1 MNFLFLAIDIHQ
13 LKSMS
18 VKTKLKSSSISIVI
32 SMSLVLF
39 VLGILGF
46 LLINAN
52 RLSNH
57 VKQNI
62 GFSVMIKE
70 NVKEVDIMQLQKL
83 IDSKPYS
90 LETNWVSKEDA
101 AEQLQEELGEDFIT
115 FLGFNP
121 LLESIDIKIKASYA
135 NADSLLILQQ
145 QLSKNDLIHEVFY
158 QKDLVERINNNVQKM
173 SIFLLLFCILLFIIS
188 FTLINNTIRLSV
200 YSKRFLIRTM
210 KLVGATNK
218 FIKGPFLS
226 ESIYNGVYSSLVAI
240 SMLAAVF
247 QLLQNDMPTFL
258 NIQDFKSMGI
268 IFACIFVA
276 GILFTWISTF
286 FALRKYLKIKE
297 SEIYL

>member
-1 MNFLFLAIDIHQ
+1 MS
-13 LKSMS
+13 LKN
-18 VKTKLKSSSISIVI
+18 KIKSSSTSIVI

-46 LLINAN
+46 LLLNAN

-70 NVKEVDIMQLQKL
+70 GVKDVDIMQLQKL
-83 IDSKPYS
+83 IDSQAYS
-90 LETNWVSKEDA
+90 LETDWVSKEDA
-101 AEQLQEELGEDFIT
+101 ATELQEQLGEDFIS
-115 FLGFNP
+115 FLGYNP
-121 LLESIDIKIKASYA
+121 LLESIDIKLKATYA
-135 NADSLLILQQ
+135 NPDSLLVLQEE
-145 QLSKNDLIHEVFY
+145 LTKNDLIHEVFY
-158 QKDLVERINNNVQKM
+158 QKDLVEKISENMRKM
-173 SIFLLLFCILLFIIS
+173 SIFLLSFCFLLFIIS

-226 ESIYNGVYSSLVAI
+226 DSIYNGVYSSLVTI
-240 SMLAAVF
+240 CMLLVVF
-247 QLLQNDMPTFL
+247 QLLQSDMPDFL
-258 NIQDFKSMGI
+258 NIQDLKSMGI
-268 IFACIFVA
+268 IFASIFVA
-276 GILFTWISTF
+276 GILFTWLSTF
-286 FALRKYLKIKE
+286 FALRKYLRIKE

>member
-1 MNFLFLAIDIHQ
+1 M
-13 LKSMS
+13 
-18 VKTKLKSSSISIVI
+18 SIVI

-46 LLINAN
+46 LLLNAT

-70 NVKEVDIMQLQKL
+70 GMKDVDIMQLQKL
-83 IDSKPYS
+83 IDSKAYS

-101 AEQLQEELGEDFIT
+101 ATELQEQLGEDFIS
-115 FLGFNP
+115 FLGYNP
-121 LLESIDIKIKASYA
+121 LLESIDIKLKATYA
-135 NADSLLILQQ
+135 NPDSLLVLQEE
-145 QLSKNDLIHEVFY
+145 LTKNDLIHEVFY
-158 QKDLVERINNNVQKM
+158 QKDLVEKISENVQKM
-173 SIFLLLFCILLFIIS
+173 SVFLLSFCFLLFIIS

-240 SMLAAVF
+240 CMLLAVF
-247 QLLQNDMPTFL
+247 QLLQSDMPDFL
-258 NIQDFKSMGI
+258 NIQNLKSMGI
-268 IFACIFVA
+268 IFASIFVA
-276 GILFTWISTF
+276 GILFTWLSTF
-286 FALRKYLKIKE
+286 FALRKYLRIKE

>member
-1 MNFLFLAIDIHQ
+1 M
-13 LKSMS
+13 
-18 VKTKLKSSSISIVI
+18 SIVI

-39 VLGILGF
+39 ILGVLGF

-70 NVKEVDIMQLQKL
+70 GVKDVDIMQLQKL
-83 IDSKPYS
+83 IDSKAYS
-90 LETNWVSKEDA
+90 LESVWVTKEDA
-101 AEQLQEELGEDFIT
+101 AKGLQEQLGEDFIA
-115 FLGFNP
+115 FLGYNP
-121 LLESIDIKIKASYA
+121 LLESIDIKLKSSYA
-135 NADSLLILQQ
+135 NPDSLLILQQ
-145 QLSKNDLIHEVFY
+145 QLTKNDLVHEVFY
-158 QKDLVERINNNVQKM
+158 QKDLVEKINENVQKM
-173 SIFLLLFCILLFIIS
+173 SIFLLSFCILLFIIS
-188 FTLINNTIRLSV
+188 FTLINNTIRLTV

-226 ESIYNGVYSSLVAI
+226 GSIYNGVYSSLVAI
-240 SMLAAVF
+240 CMLLAVF
-247 QLLQNDMPTFL
+247 QLLQSDMPDFL

-276 GILFTWISTF
+276 GILFTWLSTF
-286 FALRKYLKIKE
+286 FALRKYLQIKE

>member
-1 MNFLFLAIDIHQ
+1 M
-13 LKSMS
+13 
-18 VKTKLKSSSISIVI
+18 SIVI

-46 LLINAN
+46 LLLNAT

-70 NVKEVDIMQLQKL
+70 GMKDVDIMQLQKL
-83 IDSKPYS
+83 IDSKAYS

-101 AEQLQEELGEDFIT
+101 ATELKEQLGEDFIS
-115 FLGFNP
+115 FLGYNP
-121 LLESIDIKIKASYA
+121 LLESIDIKLKATYA
-135 NADSLLILQQ
+135 NPDSLLILQEE
-145 QLSKNDLIHEVFY
+145 LTKNDLIHEVFY
-158 QKDLVERINNNVQKM
+158 QKDLVEKISENMRKM
-173 SIFLLLFCILLFIIS
+173 SIFLLSFCFLLFIIS

-240 SMLAAVF
+240 CMLLAVF
-247 QLLQNDMPTFL
+247 QLLQSDMPDFL
-258 NIQDFKSMGI
+258 NIQNLKSMGI
-268 IFACIFVA
+268 IFASIFVA
-276 GILFTWISTF
+276 GILFTWLSTF
-286 FALRKYLKIKE
+286 FALRKYLRIKE

>member
-1 MNFLFLAIDIHQ
+1 M
-13 LKSMS
+13 
-18 VKTKLKSSSISIVI
+18 SIVI

-39 VLGILGF
+39 VLGVLGF

-70 NVKEVDIMQLQKL
+70 GVKDVDIMQLQKL
-83 IDSKPYS
+83 IDSKAYS
-90 LETNWVSKEDA
+90 LESDWVTKEDA
-101 AEQLQEELGEDFIT
+101 AKGLQEQLGEDFIT
-115 FLGFNP
+115 FLGYNP
-121 LLESIDIKIKASYA
+121 LLESIDIKLKSSYA
-135 NADSLLILQQ
+135 NPDSLLILQQ
-145 QLSKNDLIHEVFY
+145 QLTKNDLVHEVFY
-158 QKDLVERINNNVQKM
+158 QKDLVEKINENVRKM
-173 SIFLLLFCILLFIIS
+173 SIFLLSFCILLFILS
-188 FTLINNTIRLSV
+188 FTLINNTIRLTV

-210 KLVGATNK
+210 KLVGANNK

-240 SMLAAVF
+240 CMLLAVF
-247 QLLQNDMPTFL
+247 QLLQSDMPDFL

-276 GILFTWISTF
+276 GILFTWLSTF
-286 FALRKYLKIKE
+286 FALRKYLQIKE

>member
-1 MNFLFLAIDIHQ
+1 M
-13 LKSMS
+13 
-18 VKTKLKSSSISIVI
+18 SIVI

-39 VLGILGF
+39 VLGVLGF

-70 NVKEVDIMQLQKL
+70 GVKDVDIMQLQKL
-83 IDSKPYS
+83 IDSKAYS
-90 LETNWVSKEDA
+90 LESDWVTKEDA
-101 AEQLQEELGEDFIT
+101 AKGLQEQLGEDFIA
-115 FLGFNP
+115 FLGYNP
-121 LLESIDIKIKASYA
+121 LLESIDIKLKASYA
-135 NADSLLILQQ
+135 NPDSLLILQQ
-145 QLSKNDLIHEVFY
+145 QLTKNDLIHEVFY
-158 QKDLVERINNNVQKM
+158 QKDLVEKINENIRKM
-173 SIFLLLFCILLFIIS
+173 SIFLLSFCILLFILS
-188 FTLINNTIRLSV
+188 FTLINNTIRLTV

-226 ESIYNGVYSSLVAI
+226 DSIYNGIYSSLVAI
-240 SMLAAVF
+240 CMLLTVF
-247 QLLQNDMPTFL
+247 QLLQSDMPDFL

-276 GILFTWISTF
+276 GILFTWLSTF
-286 FALRKYLKIKE
+286 FALRKYLRIKE
-297 SEIYL
+297 SDLYL

>member
-1 MNFLFLAIDIHQ
+1 M
-13 LKSMS
+13 
-18 VKTKLKSSSISIVI
+18 SIVI

-39 VLGILGF
+39 VLGVLGF

-62 GFSVMIKE
+62 GFSVLIKE
-70 NVKEVDIMQLQKL
+70 GVKDVDIMQLQKL
-83 IDSKPYS
+83 IDSKTYS
-90 LETNWVSKEDA
+90 LESDWVTKEDA
-101 AEQLQEELGEDFIT
+101 AKGLQEQLGEDFIA
-115 FLGFNP
+115 FLGYNP
-121 LLESIDIKIKASYA
+121 LLESIDIKLKASYA
-135 NADSLLILQQ
+135 NPDSLLILQQ
-145 QLSKNDLIHEVFY
+145 QLTKNDLIHEIFY
-158 QKDLVERINNNVQKM
+158 QKDLVEKINENVRKM
-173 SIFLLLFCILLFIIS
+173 SIFLLSFCILLFILS
-188 FTLINNTIRLSV
+188 FTLINNTIRLTV

-226 ESIYNGVYSSLVAI
+226 DSIYNGVYSSLVAI
-240 SMLAAVF
+240 CMLLAVF
-247 QLLQNDMPTFL
+247 QLLQSDMPDFL

-276 GILFTWISTF
+276 GILFTWLSTF
-286 FALRKYLKIKE
+286 FALRKYLRIKE

>member
-1 MNFLFLAIDIHQ
+1 MS
-13 LKSMS
+13 LKN
-18 VKTKLKSSSISIVI
+18 KIKSSSTSIVI

-46 LLINAN
+46 LLLNAN

-70 NVKEVDIMQLQKL
+70 GVKDVDIMQLQKL
-83 IDSKPYS
+83 IDSKAYS
-90 LETNWVSKEDA
+90 LETDWVSKEDA
-101 AEQLQEELGEDFIT
+101 ATELQEQLGEDFIS
-115 FLGFNP
+115 FLGYNP
-121 LLESIDIKIKASYA
+121 LLESIDIKLKATYA
-135 NADSLLILQQ
+135 NPDSLLVLQEE
-145 QLSKNDLIHEVFY
+145 LTKNDLIHEVFY
-158 QKDLVERINNNVQKM
+158 QKDLVEKISENMRKM
-173 SIFLLLFCILLFIIS
+173 SIFLLSFCFLLFIIS

-226 ESIYNGVYSSLVAI
+226 DSIYNGVYSSLVAI
-240 SMLAAVF
+240 CMLLAVF
-247 QLLQNDMPTFL
+247 QLLQSDMPDFL
-258 NIQDFKSMGI
+258 NIQDLKSMGI
-268 IFACIFVA
+268 IFASIFVA
-276 GILFTWISTF
+276 GILFTWLSTF
-286 FALRKYLKIKE
+286 FALRKYLRIKE

>member
-1 MNFLFLAIDIHQ
+1 M
-13 LKSMS
+13 
-18 VKTKLKSSSISIVI
+18 SIVI

-70 NVKEVDIMQLQKL
+70 GVKDVDILQLQKW

-90 LETNWVSKEDA
+90 LETDWVSKEDA
-101 AEQLQEELGEDFIT
+101 AKELREQLGEDFIA
-115 FLGFNP
+115 FLGYNP
-121 LLESIDIKIKASYA
+121 LLESIDIKLKASYA
-135 NADSLLILQQ
+135 NSDSLLILEEK
-145 QLSKNDLIHEVFY
+145 LIKNDLIHEVYY
-158 QKDLVERINNNVQKM
+158 QKDLVEKINENVRKM
-173 SIFLLLFCILLFIIS
+173 SIFLLSFCILLFIIS

-240 SMLAAVF
+240 CMLIGVF
-247 QLLQNDMPTFL
+247 QLLQSDMPDFL
-258 NIQDFKSMGI
+258 NIRDFKSMGI
-268 IFACIFVA
+268 LFACIFVA
-276 GILFTWISTF
+276 GILFTWLSTF
-286 FALRKYLKIKE
+286 FALRKYLQIKE

>member
-1 MNFLFLAIDIHQ
+1 M
-13 LKSMS
+13 
-18 VKTKLKSSSISIVI
+18 SIVI

-39 VLGILGF
+39 VLGVLGF

-70 NVKEVDIMQLQKL
+70 GVKDVDIMQLQKL
-83 IDSKPYS
+83 IDSKAYS
-90 LETNWVSKEDA
+90 LESDWVTKEDA
-101 AEQLQEELGEDFIT
+101 AKGLQEQLGEDFIA
-115 FLGFNP
+115 FLGYNP
-121 LLESIDIKIKASYA
+121 LLESIDIKLKASYA
-135 NADSLLILQQ
+135 NPDSLLILQQ
-145 QLSKNDLIHEVFY
+145 QLTKNDLIHEVFY
-158 QKDLVERINNNVQKM
+158 QKDLVEKINKNIRKM
-173 SIFLLLFCILLFIIS
+173 SIFLLSFCILLFILS
-188 FTLINNTIRLSV
+188 FTLINNTIRLTV

-226 ESIYNGVYSSLVAI
+226 DSIYNGIYSSLVAI
-240 SMLAAVF
+240 CMLLTVF
-247 QLLQNDMPTFL
+247 QLLQSDMPDFL

-276 GILFTWISTF
+276 GILFTWLSTF
-286 FALRKYLKIKE
+286 FALRKYLRIKE
-297 SEIYL
+297 SELYL

>member
-1 MNFLFLAIDIHQ
+1 M
-13 LKSMS
+13 
-18 VKTKLKSSSISIVI
+18 SIVI

-70 NVKEVDIMQLQKL
+70 GVKDVDILQLQKW

-90 LETNWVSKEDA
+90 LETDLVSKEDA
-101 AEQLQEELGEDFIT
+101 AKELREQLGEDFIT
-115 FLGFNP
+115 FLGYNP
-121 LLESIDIKIKASYA
+121 LLESIDIKLKASYA
-135 NADSLLILQQ
+135 NSDSLLILEEK
-145 QLSKNDLIHEVFY
+145 LIKNDLIHEVYY
-158 QKDLVERINNNVQKM
+158 QKDLVEKINENVRKM
-173 SIFLLLFCILLFIIS
+173 SIFLLSFCILLFIIS

-240 SMLAAVF
+240 CMLIGVF
-247 QLLQNDMPTFL
+247 QLLQSDMPDFL
-258 NIQDFKSMGI
+258 NIRDFKSMGI
-268 IFACIFVA
+268 LFACIFVA
-276 GILFTWISTF
+276 GILFTWLSTF
-286 FALRKYLKIKE
+286 FALRKYLRIKE

>member
-1 MNFLFLAIDIHQ
+1 M
-13 LKSMS
+13 
-18 VKTKLKSSSISIVI
+18 SIVI

-39 VLGILGF
+39 VLGVLGF

-70 NVKEVDIMQLQKL
+70 GVKDVDIMQLQKL
-83 IDSKPYS
+83 IDSKAYS
-90 LETNWVSKEDA
+90 LESDWVTKEDA
-101 AEQLQEELGEDFIT
+101 AKGLQEQLGEDFIA
-115 FLGFNP
+115 FLGYNP
-121 LLESIDIKIKASYA
+121 LLESIDIKLKASYA
-135 NADSLLILQQ
+135 NPDSLLILQQ
-145 QLSKNDLIHEVFY
+145 QLTKNDLIHEVFY
-158 QKDLVERINNNVQKM
+158 QKDLVEKINENIRKM
-173 SIFLLLFCILLFIIS
+173 SIFLLSFCILLFILS
-188 FTLINNTIRLSV
+188 FTLINNTIRLTV

-226 ESIYNGVYSSLVAI
+226 DSIYNGVYSSLVAI
-240 SMLAAVF
+240 CMLLTVF
-247 QLLQNDMPTFL
+247 QLLQSDMPDFL

-276 GILFTWISTF
+276 GILFTWLSTF
-286 FALRKYLKIKE
+286 FALRKYLRIKE

>member
-1 MNFLFLAIDIHQ
+1 M
-13 LKSMS
+13 
-18 VKTKLKSSSISIVI
+18 SIVI

-46 LLINAN
+46 LLLNAT

-70 NVKEVDIMQLQKL
+70 GMKDVDIMQLQKL
-83 IDSKPYS
+83 IDSKAYS

-101 AEQLQEELGEDFIT
+101 ATELQEQLGEDFIS
-115 FLGFNP
+115 FLGYNP
-121 LLESIDIKIKASYA
+121 LLESIDIKLKATYA
-135 NADSLLILQQ
+135 NPDSLLVLQEE
-145 QLSKNDLIHEVFY
+145 LTKNDLIHEVFY
-158 QKDLVERINNNVQKM
+158 QKDLVEKISENVQKM
-173 SIFLLLFCILLFIIS
+173 SVFLLSFCFLLFIIS

-226 ESIYNGVYSSLVAI
+226 DSIYNGVYSSLVAI
-240 SMLAAVF
+240 CMLLAVF
-247 QLLQNDMPTFL
+247 QLLQSDMPDFL
-258 NIQDFKSMGI
+258 NIQNLKSMGI
-268 IFACIFVA
+268 IFASIFVA
-276 GILFTWISTF
+276 GILFTWLSTF
-286 FALRKYLKIKE
+286 FALRKYLRIKE

>member
-1 MNFLFLAIDIHQ
+1 M
-13 LKSMS
+13 
-18 VKTKLKSSSISIVI
+18 SIVI

-39 VLGILGF
+39 VLGVLGF

-70 NVKEVDIMQLQKL
+70 GVKDVDIMQLQKL
-83 IDSKPYS
+83 IDSKAYS
-90 LETNWVSKEDA
+90 LESDWVTKEDA
-101 AEQLQEELGEDFIT
+101 AKGLQEQLGEDFIA
-115 FLGFNP
+115 FLGYNP
-121 LLESIDIKIKASYA
+121 LLESIDIKLKASYA
-135 NADSLLILQQ
+135 NPDSLLILQQ
-145 QLSKNDLIHEVFY
+145 QLTKNDLIHEVFY
-158 QKDLVERINNNVQKM
+158 QKDLVEKINENVRKM
-173 SIFLLLFCILLFIIS
+173 SIFLLSFCILLFIIS
-188 FTLINNTIRLSV
+188 FTLINNTIRLTV

-226 ESIYNGVYSSLVAI
+226 DSIYNGVYSSLVAI
-240 SMLAAVF
+240 CMLLTVF
-247 QLLQNDMPTFL
+247 QLLQSDMPDFL

-276 GILFTWISTF
+276 GILFTWLSTF
-286 FALRKYLKIKE
+286 FALKKYLRIKE
-297 SEIYL
+297 SELYL

>member
-1 MNFLFLAIDIHQ
+1 M
-13 LKSMS
+13 
-18 VKTKLKSSSISIVI
+18 SIVI

-39 VLGILGF
+39 VLGVLGF

-70 NVKEVDIMQLQKL
+70 GVKDVDIMQLQKL
-83 IDSKPYS
+83 IDSKAYS
-90 LETNWVSKEDA
+90 LESDWVTKEDA
-101 AEQLQEELGEDFIT
+101 AKGLQEQLGEDFIA
-115 FLGFNP
+115 FLGYNP
-121 LLESIDIKIKASYA
+121 LLESIDIKLKASYA
-135 NADSLLILQQ
+135 NPDSLLILQQ
-145 QLSKNDLIHEVFY
+145 QLTKNDLIHEVFY
-158 QKDLVERINNNVQKM
+158 QKDLVEKINENIRKM
-173 SIFLLLFCILLFIIS
+173 SIFLLSFCILLFIIS
-188 FTLINNTIRLSV
+188 FTLINNTIRLTV

-240 SMLAAVF
+240 CMLLAVF
-247 QLLQNDMPTFL
+247 QLLQSDMPDFL

-276 GILFTWISTF
+276 GILFTWLSTF
-286 FALRKYLKIKE
+286 FALRKYLRIKE

>member
-1 MNFLFLAIDIHQ
+1 MS
-13 LKSMS
+13 LKR
-18 VKTKLKSSSISIVI
+18 KLKSSSRSIVI

-70 NVKEVDIMQLQKL
+70 GVKDVDIMQLQKL
-83 IDSKPYS
+83 IDSKAYS
-90 LETNWVSKEDA
+90 LESDWVTKEDA
-101 AEQLQEELGEDFIT
+101 AKGLQEQLGEDFIA
-115 FLGFNP
+115 FLGYNP
-121 LLESIDIKIKASYA
+121 LLESIDIKLKASYA
-135 NADSLLILQQ
+135 NPDSLLILQQ
-145 QLSKNDLIHEVFY
+145 QLTKNDLIHEVFY
-158 QKDLVERINNNVQKM
+158 QKDLVEKINENVRKM
-173 SIFLLLFCILLFIIS
+173 SIFLLSFCILLFILS
-188 FTLINNTIRLSV
+188 FTLINNTIRLTV

-226 ESIYNGVYSSLVAI
+226 DSIYNGIYSSLVAI
-240 SMLAAVF
+240 CMLLTVF
-247 QLLQNDMPTFL
+247 QLLQSDMPDFL

-276 GILFTWISTF
+276 GILFTWLSTF
-286 FALRKYLKIKE
+286 FALRKYLRIKE

>member
-1 MNFLFLAIDIHQ
+1 M
-13 LKSMS
+13 
-18 VKTKLKSSSISIVI
+18 SIVI

-46 LLINAN
+46 LLLNAT

-70 NVKEVDIMQLQKL
+70 GMKDVDIMQLQKL
-83 IDSKPYS
+83 IDSKAYS

-101 AEQLQEELGEDFIT
+101 ATELKEQLGEDFIS
-115 FLGFNP
+115 FLGYNP
-121 LLESIDIKIKASYA
+121 LLESIDIKLKATYA
-135 NADSLLILQQ
+135 NPDSLLVLQEE
-145 QLSKNDLIHEVFY
+145 LTKNDLIHEVFY
-158 QKDLVERINNNVQKM
+158 QKDLVEKISENVQKM
-173 SIFLLLFCILLFIIS
+173 SVFLVSFCFLLFIIS

-240 SMLAAVF
+240 CMLLAVF
-247 QLLQNDMPTFL
+247 QLLQSDMPDFL
-258 NIQDFKSMGI
+258 NIQNLKSMGI
-268 IFACIFVA
+268 IFASIFVA
-276 GILFTWISTF
+276 GILFTWLSTF
-286 FALRKYLKIKE
+286 FALRKYLRIKE

>member
-1 MNFLFLAIDIHQ
+1 M
-13 LKSMS
+13 
-18 VKTKLKSSSISIVI
+18 SIVI

-70 NVKEVDIMQLQKL
+70 GVKDVDIMQLQKL
-83 IDSKPYS
+83 IDSKAYS
-90 LETNWVSKEDA
+90 LATDWVSKEDA
-101 AEQLQEELGEDFIT
+101 ATELQEQLGEDFIS
-115 FLGFNP
+115 FLGYNP
-121 LLESIDIKIKASYA
+121 LLESIDIKLKATYA
-135 NADSLLILQQ
+135 NPDSLLVLQEE
-145 QLSKNDLIHEVFY
+145 LTKNDLIHEVFY
-158 QKDLVERINNNVQKM
+158 QKDLIEKISKNMRKM
-173 SIFLLLFCILLFIIS
+173 SIFLLSFFFLLFIIS
-188 FTLINNTIRLSV
+188 FTLINNTIRISV

-226 ESIYNGVYSSLVAI
+226 DSIYNGVYSSLVTI
-240 SMLAAVF
+240 CMLLAVF
-247 QLLQNDMPTFL
+247 QLLQSDMTDFL
-258 NIQDFKSMGI
+258 NIQDLKSMGI
-268 IFACIFVA
+268 IFASIFVA
-276 GILFTWISTF
+276 GILFTWLSTF
-286 FALRKYLKIKE
+286 FALRKYLRIKE

>member
-1 MNFLFLAIDIHQ
+1 M
-13 LKSMS
+13 
-18 VKTKLKSSSISIVI
+18 SIVI

-46 LLINAN
+46 LLLNAT

-70 NVKEVDIMQLQKL
+70 GMKDVDIMQLQKL
-83 IDSKPYS
+83 IDSKAYS

-101 AEQLQEELGEDFIT
+101 ATELKEQLGEDFIS
-115 FLGFNP
+115 FLGYNP
-121 LLESIDIKIKASYA
+121 LLESIDIKLKATYA
-135 NADSLLILQQ
+135 NPDSLLVLQEK
-145 QLSKNDLIHEVFY
+145 LTKNDLIHEVFY
-158 QKDLVERINNNVQKM
+158 QKDLVEKISENVQKM
-173 SIFLLLFCILLFIIS
+173 SVFLLSFCFLLFIIS

-226 ESIYNGVYSSLVAI
+226 DSIYNGVYSSLVAI
-240 SMLAAVF
+240 CMLLAVF
-247 QLLQNDMPTFL
+247 QLLQSDMPDFL
-258 NIQDFKSMGI
+258 NIQNLKSMGI
-268 IFACIFVA
+268 IFASIFVA
-276 GILFTWISTF
+276 GILFTWLSTF
-286 FALRKYLKIKE
+286 FALRKYLRIKE

>member
-1 MNFLFLAIDIHQ
+1 ML
-13 LKSMS
+13 LKG
-18 VKTKLKSSSISIVI
+18 KLKSSSMSIVI

-70 NVKEVDIMQLQKL
+70 GVKNVDIMQLQKW

-90 LETNWVSKEDA
+90 LETDWVSKEDA
-101 AEQLQEELGEDFIT
+101 AKELQEQLGEDFIA
-115 FLGFNP
+115 FLGYNP
-121 LLESIDIKIKASYA
+121 LLESIDIKLKSSYA
-135 NADSLLILQQ
+135 NPDSLLILQQ
-145 QLSKNDLIHEVFY
+145 QLIKNDLIHEVFY
-158 QKDLVERINNNVQKM
+158 QKDLVEKINENVRKM
-173 SIFLLLFCILLFIIS
+173 SVFLLSFCILLFIIS
-188 FTLINNTIRLSV
+188 FTLINNTIRLTV

-226 ESIYNGVYSSLVAI
+226 DSIYNGIYSSLLAI
-240 SMLAAVF
+240 CMLVAVF
-247 QLLQNDMPTFL
+247 QLLQSDMPSFL
-258 NIQDFKSMGI
+258 NIQNFKSIGI
-268 IFACIFVA
+268 IFACIFVV
-276 GILFTWISTF
+276 GILFAWLSTF
-286 FALRKYLKIKE
+286 FALRKYLRIKE

>member
-1 MNFLFLAIDIHQ
+1 M
-13 LKSMS
+13 
-18 VKTKLKSSSISIVI
+18 SIVI

-70 NVKEVDIMQLQKL
+70 GVKDVDIMQLQKL
-83 IDSKPYS
+83 IDSKAYS
-90 LETNWVSKEDA
+90 LESDWVTKEDA
-101 AEQLQEELGEDFIT
+101 AKGLQEQLGEDFIA
-115 FLGFNP
+115 FLGYNP
-121 LLESIDIKIKASYA
+121 LLESIDIKLKASYA
-135 NADSLLILQQ
+135 NPDSLLILQQ
-145 QLSKNDLIHEVFY
+145 QLTKNDLIHEVFY
-158 QKDLVERINNNVQKM
+158 QKDLVEKINENVRKM
-173 SIFLLLFCILLFIIS
+173 SIFLLSFCILLFIIS
-188 FTLINNTIRLSV
+188 FTLINNTIRLTV

-226 ESIYNGVYSSLVAI
+226 DSIYNGVYSSLVAI
-240 SMLAAVF
+240 CMLLTVF
-247 QLLQNDMPTFL
+247 QLLQSDMPNFL

-276 GILFTWISTF
+276 GILFTWLSTF
-286 FALRKYLKIKE
+286 FALRKYLRIKE
-297 SEIYL
+297 SELYL

>member
-1 MNFLFLAIDIHQ
+1 ML
-13 LKSMS
+13 LKG
-18 VKTKLKSSSISIVI
+18 KLKSSSMSIVI

-52 RLSNH
+52 RLYNH

-70 NVKEVDIMQLQKL
+70 GVKNVDIMQLQKW

-90 LETNWVSKEDA
+90 LETDWVSKEDA
-101 AEQLQEELGEDFIT
+101 AKELQEQLGEDFIA
-115 FLGFNP
+115 FLGYNP
-121 LLESIDIKIKASYA
+121 LLESIDIKLKSSYA
-135 NADSLLILQQ
+135 NPDSLLILQQ
-145 QLSKNDLIHEVFY
+145 QLIKNDLIHEVFY
-158 QKDLVERINNNVQKM
+158 QKDLVEKINENVRKM
-173 SIFLLLFCILLFIIS
+173 SVFLLSLCILLFIIS
-188 FTLINNTIRLSV
+188 FTLINNTIRLTV

-226 ESIYNGVYSSLVAI
+226 DSIYNGIYSSLLAI
-240 SMLAAVF
+240 CMLVAVF
-247 QLLQNDMPTFL
+247 QLLQSDMPSFL
-258 NIQDFKSMGI
+258 NIQNFKSIGI
-268 IFACIFVA
+268 IFACIFVV
-276 GILFTWISTF
+276 GILFTWLSTF
-286 FALRKYLKIKE
+286 FALRKYLRIKE

>member
-1 MNFLFLAIDIHQ
+1 M
-13 LKSMS
+13 
-18 VKTKLKSSSISIVI
+18 SIVI

-39 VLGILGF
+39 VLGVLGF

-70 NVKEVDIMQLQKL
+70 GVKDVDIMQLQKL
-83 IDSKPYS
+83 IDSKAYS
-90 LETNWVSKEDA
+90 LESVWVTKEDA
-101 AEQLQEELGEDFIT
+101 AKGLQEQLGEDFIA
-115 FLGFNP
+115 FLGYNP
-121 LLESIDIKIKASYA
+121 LLESIDIKLKASYA
-135 NADSLLILQQ
+135 NPDSLLILQQ
-145 QLSKNDLIHEVFY
+145 QLTKNDLIHEVFY
-158 QKDLVERINNNVQKM
+158 QKDLVEKINENVRKM
-173 SIFLLLFCILLFIIS
+173 SIFLLSFCILLFILS
-188 FTLINNTIRLSV
+188 FTLINNTIRLAV

-226 ESIYNGVYSSLVAI
+226 DSIYNGVYSSLVAI
-240 SMLAAVF
+240 CMLLTVF
-247 QLLQNDMPTFL
+247 QLLQSDMPDFL

-276 GILFTWISTF
+276 GILFTWLSTF
-286 FALRKYLKIKE
+286 FALRKYLRIKE
-297 SEIYL
+297 SELYL

>member
-1 MNFLFLAIDIHQ
+1 M
-13 LKSMS
+13 
-18 VKTKLKSSSISIVI
+18 SIVI

-70 NVKEVDIMQLQKL
+70 GVKDVDIMQLQKL
-83 IDSKPYS
+83 IDSKAYS
-90 LETNWVSKEDA
+90 LESVWVTKEDA
-101 AEQLQEELGEDFIT
+101 AKGLQEQLGEDFIA
-115 FLGFNP
+115 FLGYNP
-121 LLESIDIKIKASYA
+121 LLESIDIKLKASYA
-135 NADSLLILQQ
+135 NPDSLLILQQ
-145 QLSKNDLIHEVFY
+145 QLTKNDLIHEVFY
-158 QKDLVERINNNVQKM
+158 QKDLVEKIDENIRKM
-173 SIFLLLFCILLFIIS
+173 SIFLLSFCILLFILS
-188 FTLINNTIRLSV
+188 FTLINNTIRLTV

-240 SMLAAVF
+240 CMLLAVF
-247 QLLQNDMPTFL
+247 QLLQSDMPDFL

-276 GILFTWISTF
+276 GILFTWLSTF
-286 FALRKYLKIKE
+286 FALRKYLRIKE

>member
-1 MNFLFLAIDIHQ
+1 M
-13 LKSMS
+13 
-18 VKTKLKSSSISIVI
+18 SIVI

-39 VLGILGF
+39 VLGGLGF

-70 NVKEVDIMQLQKL
+70 GVKDVDIMQLQKL
-83 IDSKPYS
+83 IDAKTYS
-90 LETNWVSKEDA
+90 LESDWVTKEDA
-101 AEQLQEELGEDFIT
+101 AKGLQEQLGEDFIA
-115 FLGFNP
+115 FLGYNP
-121 LLESIDIKIKASYA
+121 LLESIDIKLKASYA
-135 NADSLLILQQ
+135 NPDSLLILQQ
-145 QLSKNDLIHEVFY
+145 QLTKNDLIHEVFY
-158 QKDLVERINNNVQKM
+158 QKDLVEKINENIRKM
-173 SIFLLLFCILLFIIS
+173 SIFLLSFRILLFILS
-188 FTLINNTIRLSV
+188 FTLINNTIRLTV

-226 ESIYNGVYSSLVAI
+226 DSIYNGIYSSLVAI
-240 SMLAAVF
+240 CMLLTVF
-247 QLLQNDMPTFL
+247 QLLQSDMPDFL

-276 GILFTWISTF
+276 GILFTWLSTF
-286 FALRKYLKIKE
+286 FALRKYLRIKE
-297 SEIYL
+297 SELYL

>member
-1 MNFLFLAIDIHQ
+1 M
-13 LKSMS
+13 
-18 VKTKLKSSSISIVI
+18 SIVI

-70 NVKEVDIMQLQKL
+70 GVKDVDILQLQKW

-90 LETNWVSKEDA
+90 LETDLVSKEDA
-101 AEQLQEELGEDFIT
+101 AKELREQLGEDFIA
-115 FLGFNP
+115 FLGYNP
-121 LLESIDIKIKASYA
+121 LLESIDIKLKASYA
-135 NADSLLILQQ
+135 NSDSLLILEEK
-145 QLSKNDLIHEVFY
+145 LIKNDLIHEVYY
-158 QKDLVERINNNVQKM
+158 QKDLVEKINENVRKM
-173 SIFLLLFCILLFIIS
+173 SIFLLSFCILLFIIS

-240 SMLAAVF
+240 CMLIGVF
-247 QLLQNDMPTFL
+247 QLLQSDMPDFL
-258 NIQDFKSMGI
+258 NIRDFKSMGI
-268 IFACIFVA
+268 LFACIFVA
-276 GILFTWISTF
+276 GILFTWLSTF
-286 FALRKYLKIKE
+286 FALRKYLRIKE

>member
-1 MNFLFLAIDIHQ
+1 M
-13 LKSMS
+13 
-18 VKTKLKSSSISIVI
+18 SIVI

-46 LLINAN
+46 LLLNAT

-70 NVKEVDIMQLQKL
+70 GMKDVDIMQLQKL
-83 IDSKPYS
+83 IDSKAYS

-101 AEQLQEELGEDFIT
+101 ATELKEQLGEDFIS
-115 FLGFNP
+115 FLGYNP
-121 LLESIDIKIKASYA
+121 LLESIDIKLKATYA
-135 NADSLLILQQ
+135 NPDSLLVLQEE
-145 QLSKNDLIHEVFY
+145 LTKNDLIHEVFY
-158 QKDLVERINNNVQKM
+158 QKDLVEKISENVQKM
-173 SIFLLLFCILLFIIS
+173 SVFLLSFCFLLFIIS

-240 SMLAAVF
+240 CMLLAVF
-247 QLLQNDMPTFL
+247 QLLQSDMPDFL
-258 NIQDFKSMGI
+258 NIQNLKSMGI
-268 IFACIFVA
+268 IFASIFVA
-276 GILFTWISTF
+276 GILFTWLSTF
-286 FALRKYLKIKE
+286 FALRKYLRIKE